1 MLFCSQQFLQFFTL
15 VFAAYWMMPW
25 QKARVYLLLAAS
37 LYFYASWNHWLAAI
51 IAVSTTFDF
60 FVARAIDGSSDT
72 RRRELLLS
80 VTITAN
86 LGLLC
91 YFRYANFFLASL
103 EHALHAAGAS
113 LSLPL
118 LSVILPIGISFYT
131 FEAINYAVDVYR
143 REVHAERLPV
153 PVLGAGYAAVQSLL
167 LRPSAGK
174 AFISLS
180 PKAMF
185 FAT

>member
-1 MLFCSQQFLQFFTL
+1 MLFCSQQYWLFFTL
-15 VFAAYWMMPW
+15 VFAVYWMMPW
-25 QKARVYLLLAAS
+25 QRARVYLLLAAS

-91 YFRYANFFLASL
+91 YFKDANFFLASL
-103 EHALHAAGAS
+103 EQALHAFRVGQLRACTKEMAHDF
-113 LSLPL
+113 P
-118 LSVILPIGISFYT
+118 
-131 FEAINYAVDVYR
+131 
-143 REVHAERLPV
+143 ERIV
-153 PVLGAGYAAVQSLL
+153 RVGVVLL
-167 LRPSAGK
+167 LLERHLSGQAAENQNPCVRVGDGGK
-174 AFISLS
+174 AFVMYRLKRIGIR
-180 PKAMF
+180 PHVF
-185 FAT
+185 YFVGG